1 MENTGDDEAEA
12 QSVGSS
18 FRSGHVRERRALHHH
33 VELCVLGSGGLQ
45 LHTGLHL
52 PLRWRRENVF
62 SFWLAI
68 QQKNKLQ
75 QTKIAICLFSFYL
88 RIKQN

>member
-12 QSVGSS
+12 QSVSSS
-18 FRSGHVRERRALHHH
+18 FRSGYVRERRALHHH
-33 VELCVLGSGGLQ
+33 VELCVLGSGCLQ

-68 QQKNKLQ
+68 QQKKQVAADESSHLPFF
-75 QTKIAICLFSFYL
+75 ILFTY
-88 RIKQN
+88 